1 MSLVIPV
8 GYCNAAFVFTSSVGT
23 GPFVTTLGV
32 DTGESGGDFVGVAND
47 LKALYASALGGITSN
62 ALTLDRVTLSIGVDG
77 PGGSVDSDTAP
88 VAMTGNITSGPMA
101 MAVIARKTTNQFGR
115 YGRGRMFL
123 PGVNSENGID
133 PDGSVTPAYRTTV
146 QTALNAFFSGMP
158 PEATPVLLHS
168 ETIAQ
173 APDIITA
180 LTVSD
185 LVGWV
190 RGRIR

>member
-1 MSLVIPV
+1 MALVIPV

-23 GPFVTTLGV
+23 GPFVTTIGV
-32 DTGESGGDFVGVAND
+32 DTGESGGDFVAVANA
-47 LKALYASALGGITSN
+47 LKLNYVTNLAAITSN

-88 VAMTGNITSGPMA
+88 APMTGNITSGPMA
-101 MAVIARKTTNQFGR
+101 MSVIARKTTNQFGR

-133 PDGSVTPAYRTTV
+133 PDGSVTPAYRNTV
-146 QTALNAFFSGMP
+146 QTALTAFFNGFPAS
-158 PEATPVLLHS
+158 ATPVLLHS